1 MPAGDAGMGVDEEEW
16 RGLQSA
22 NAFEVICSRT
32 LGGIKDRRSF
42 RWYSDTSM
50 LICSMR
56 QHTSAYVSIREH
68 RSSFRWYSDT
78 SMLICREACMSVP
91 I

>member
-56 QHTSAYVSIREH
+56 QHTSAYVSIGGA
-68 RSSFRWYSDT
+68 FAGTPDT
-78 SMLICREACMSVP
+78 SMFVSAH
-91 I
+91 

>member
-42 RWYSDTSM
+42 RWYCDTSM

-56 QHTSAYVSIREH
+56 QHTSAYVSIGGA
-68 RSSFRWYSDT
+68 FAGTPDT
-78 SMLICREACMSVP
+78 SMFVSAH
-91 I
+91 